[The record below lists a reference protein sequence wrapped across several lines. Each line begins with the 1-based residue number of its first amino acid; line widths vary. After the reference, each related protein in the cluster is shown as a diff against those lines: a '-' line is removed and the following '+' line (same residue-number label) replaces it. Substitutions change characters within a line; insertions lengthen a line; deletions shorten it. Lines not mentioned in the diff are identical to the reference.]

1 MRSTFLHIPERH
13 PGIQRRS
20 ELDHVR
26 SRVQAGDNLA
36 GLAAEVRTMTA
47 GAFEFLEQG
56 LRGYAAEPAAA
67 AGLTAAP
74 APGPEHGR

>member
-36 GLAAEVRTMTA
+36 GPAAEVCKMTA
-47 GAFEFLEQG
+47 GAFELLGQG

-67 AGLTAAP
+67 AGEA
-74 APGPEHGR
+74 G